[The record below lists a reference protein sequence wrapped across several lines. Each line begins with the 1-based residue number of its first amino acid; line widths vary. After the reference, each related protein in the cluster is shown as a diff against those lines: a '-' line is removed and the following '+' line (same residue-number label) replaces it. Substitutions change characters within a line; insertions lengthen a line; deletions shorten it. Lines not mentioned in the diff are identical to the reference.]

1 MIWYDIVFGRQGELA
16 WARDASVWPRQ
27 YIFCPVPN
35 TLNVPN
41 QQLLL
46 YPGGG
51 VSVRVIANGIP
62 LSILASCNL
71 RVCEWSYFRAL
82 APVGTS
88 PQRKKRQL
96 RLGGFTST
104 SWASIISKR
113 YGGCNRPT
121 ARKFLAVI
129 DWSRTNSRC
138 SGKKNS
144 NSATQNKTEKV
155 FLLSSLLSHALLSD
169 SYTLAI
175 FLVVLL

>member
-1 MIWYDIVFGRQGELA
+1 MIWYCIWAARRISVSQGCKRLTKTI
-16 WARDASVWPRQ
+16 
-27 YIFCPVPN
+27 YILSGTKYIKRTKPAIAAISW
-35 TLNVPN
+35 
-41 QQLLL
+41 
-46 YPGGG
+46 GG

>member
-1 MIWYDIVFGRQGELA
+1 MIWYCIWAARRISVSQGCKRLTKTI
-16 WARDASVWPRQ
+16 
-27 YIFCPVPN
+27 YILSGTKYIKRTKPAIAAISW
-35 TLNVPN
+35 
-41 QQLLL
+41 
-46 YPGGG
+46 GG
-51 VSVRVIANGIP
+51 VCQSYSQWYTTFHTCK
-62 LSILASCNL
+62 LQLAS
-71 RVCEWSYFRAL
+71 CEWSYFRAL

>member
-51 VSVRVIANGIP
+51 VCQSYSQWYTTFHTCK
-62 LSILASCNL
+62 LQLAS
-71 RVCEWSYFRAL
+71 CEWSYFRAL

>member
-1 MIWYDIVFGRQGELA
+1 MIWYCIWAARRISVSQGCKRLTKTI
-16 WARDASVWPRQ
+16 
-27 YIFCPVPN
+27 YILSGTKYIKRTKPAIAAISW
-35 TLNVPN
+35 
-41 QQLLL
+41 
-46 YPGGG
+46 GGG
-51 VSVRVIANGIP
+51 VCQSYSQWYTTFHTCK
-62 LSILASCNL
+62 LQLAS
-71 RVCEWSYFRAL
+71 CEWSYFRAL

-144 NSATQNKTEKV
+144 NSAT
-155 FLLSSLLSHALLSD
+155 
-169 SYTLAI
+169 
-175 FLVVLL
+175 